1 MALWK
6 DDTELFTIA
15 RQELFSS
22 VVGDAM
28 DKLGLQRQYL
38 PPGIQPL
45 SPDMSLIGRAMP
57 VLEADIFGEP
67 EKPFGLMFEALDDLK
82 QDEIYLCVGGS
93 PRYAV
98 WGENMSTRAMKLG
111 AAGAVMTSYARDTHG
126 IVGMGFPTFALGS
139 YGQDQGPRGK
149 VIDFRCT
156 VEIEGAV
163 IRTGDILVGDV
174 DGVLVV
180 PRDAEEEV
188 FTKSIEKARGEKLV
202 MEALKDGMSAVE
214 AFAKFGIM

>member
-98 WGENMSTRAMKLG
+98 WDRLQIVRPQMASAPTRVQL
-111 AAGAVMTSYARDTHG
+111 
-126 IVGMGFPTFALGS
+126 P
-139 YGQDQGPRGK
+139 
-149 VIDFRCT
+149 
-156 VEIEGAV
+156 
-163 IRTGDILVGDV
+163 
-174 DGVLVV
+174 
-180 PRDAEEEV
+180 
-188 FTKSIEKARGEKLV
+188 ARGRLDRSNSRR
-202 MEALKDGMSAVE
+202 LQTTTTSARIDR
-214 AFAKFGIM
+214 AR